1 MQELETRLKSL
12 QTQASSSKGKFAF
25 KKRDRTAIATP
36 RSKPEQRNESIID
49 TPNNSVRPL
58 NNGLANDTL
67 HEATTSANLTASSIS
82 DITFGPAT
90 STFLT
95 TSSIPRE
102 TSEGLTLTISSLSH
116 CIIDLLGSHD
126 NTSLGVVR
134 AVHIQDVKDT
144 LIILGN
150 VRGSVLAHNL
160 TNCIVVVAC
169 HQVGTIQ
176 LI

>member
-1 MQELETRLKSL
+1 M
-12 QTQASSSKGKFAF
+12 
-25 KKRDRTAIATP
+25 
-36 RSKPEQRNESIID
+36 
-49 TPNNSVRPL
+49 RPL
-58 NNGLANDTL
+58 NNDLANDTL
-67 HEATTSANLTASSIS
+67 HEATTSANLTASSTS

-116 CIIDLLGSHD
+116 CIVDLLSSHD
-126 NTSLGVVR
+126 NASLGVIR

-169 HQVGTIQ
+169 HQVGIIQ
-176 LI
+176 LILELH